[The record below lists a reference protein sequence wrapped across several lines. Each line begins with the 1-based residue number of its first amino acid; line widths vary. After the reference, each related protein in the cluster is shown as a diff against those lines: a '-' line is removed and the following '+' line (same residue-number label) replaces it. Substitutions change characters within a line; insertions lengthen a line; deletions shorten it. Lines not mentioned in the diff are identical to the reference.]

1 MSKRALPKTTAKTT
15 KGSAS
20 AKPAKAAVAN
30 RERVVSK
37 KVESKSAVS
46 MTTQILY
53 PKRLVPKKLDPTKP
67 GAKAELLRELCT
79 VLEAELQELKRLAR
93 DAALAATHEENKP
106 ESDKDMRSTE
116 ASYLARGQ
124 AERAMRV
131 EEAFVRLSSIA
142 TKDHSPDAPVTA
154 PALVEVLEG
163 DVTSWFLFVPAGGGV
178 MLSGDVRSIAPQ
190 SPLGSVLLGL
200 QEGEEAEVQ
209 SPQGKRTVTV
219 MSVR

>member
-1 MSKRALPKTTAKTT
+1 MSKRAAPKTTAKKTT

-20 AKPAKAAVAN
+20 AKPAKAAVTKIEGA
-30 RERVVSK
+30 VSK
-37 KVESKSAVS
+37 RVGAAAAALI
-46 MTTQILY
+46 TT
-53 PKRLVPKKLDPTKP
+53 KKLDPKKS
-67 GAKAELLRELCT
+67 GAKANLLRELCT

-131 EEAFVRLSSIA
+131 EEAFVRLSSLA
-142 TKDHSPDAPVTA
+142 TKDHNADAPVTA

-163 DVTSWFLFVPAGGGV
+163 DVTSWFLFVPDGGGV
-178 MLSGDVRSIAPQ
+178 KLSGDVRSIAPQ

-200 QEGEEAEVQ
+200 QEGDEAEVQ
-209 SPQGKRTVTV
+209 SPQGKRTITV